1 METVIDCVSTVG
13 SVRSPFVAK
22 GEGTSY
28 SLENGVSY
36 LGYDEETNLTL
47 KEVLQFISKGDNNNN
62 NKLLCVCSSL
72 WLLTVVI

>member
-22 GEGTSY
+22 DEGTSH

-47 KEVLQFISKGDNNNN
+47 KEVLQFISKGDNNNE
-62 NKLLCVCSSL
+62 LLCVCSSL